1 MSSIRMVLLV
11 VVVVFCGCTE
21 EAPAPGQSCG
31 TGTRSSNGECVP
43 VLETLCGEGTTARS
57 GRCVATQAQVTCGTG
72 TALNG
77 STCVSTVTAVT
88 CGTGTVQQGTQCV
101 PESTLSCGPGTVQQ
115 GTQCVPS
122 STLSCGP
129 GTVQQGS
136 QCVPESTLSCGTGT
150 AQVGSTCQADL
161 SKVCGTDTTAGNN
174 GTQCVSVMSCGEGT
188 SRVGNVC
195 RPAQSACGTGTTL
208 SGGKCEVSPS
218 AVCGAGTVWESGKC
232 VKPAQ
237 SPTLQTFSTNVPLA
251 SGFYRQT
258 ILDYSTYV
266 YEYRAAVTDLSQVS
280 AEGWARSGSALV
292 GEGAAVHMKFY
303 GPASMTPGTS
313 FVAQIS
319 SAFSGGVCRTS
330 LTPTDKPSEYG
341 RTYANFFV
349 WNSTVPSMDVC
360 ALGGSVKVERLTLN
374 GKDSA
379 RLTFDVQFSDGTVWT
394 SKVFEMPWYQS

>member
-1 MSSIRMVLLV
+1 MNPTRMVLLTAV
-11 VVVVFCGCTE
+11 CLFFGCTE
-21 EAPAPGQSCG
+21 APVSQQSCG
-31 TGTRSSNGECVP
+31 TGTQNSNGQCVP

-77 STCVSTVTAVT
+77 STCVSTVTSVT
-88 CGTGTVQQGTQCV
+88 
-101 PESTLSCGPGTVQQ
+101 CGPGTVQQ

-136 QCVPESTLSCGTGT
+136 QCVPSSTLSCGTGT
-150 AQVGSTCQADL
+150 AQVGNTCQADL

-174 GTQCVSVMSCGEGT
+174 GTNCVSVMSCGEGT
-188 SRVGNVC
+188 YRVGNVC
-195 RPAQSACGTGTTL
+195 RPASSACGTGTTL

-218 AVCGAGTVWESGKC
+218 AVCGTGTVWENGKC

-237 SPTLQTFSTNVPLA
+237 SPTLQTFSNNVPLA

-258 ILDYSTYV
+258 FISNSSYV
-266 YEYRAAVTDLSQVS
+266 YEYRAAVTDLSQLS
-280 AEGWARSGSALV
+280 AEGWAQSGSALV
-292 GEGAAVHMKFY
+292 GEGAAVHMKFW
-303 GPASMTPGTS
+303 GPASMTTGTS

-330 LTPTDKPSEYG
+330 LTPTDKPSEFG
-341 RTYANFFV
+341 RTYANFFL
-349 WNSTVPSMDVC
+349 WNSTVPSMGVC

-394 SKVFEMPWYQS
+394 SKVFEMPWYQNQN